1 MLNVKIDLNWFSVSK
16 EDAKMVIGPTNDDR
30 QKQILVGHLSYS
42 DDLNFVTTITIHI
55 FFSKTVLCLI
65 MS

>member
-16 EDAKMVIGPTNDDR
+16 EEAKMVMGPTNDDR

-55 FFSKTVLCLI
+55 LFF
-65 MS
+65 